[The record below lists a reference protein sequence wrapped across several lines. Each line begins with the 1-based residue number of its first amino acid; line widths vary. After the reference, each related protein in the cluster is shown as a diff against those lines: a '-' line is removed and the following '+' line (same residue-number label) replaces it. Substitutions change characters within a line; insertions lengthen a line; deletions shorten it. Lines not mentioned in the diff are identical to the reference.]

1 MKKFSRS
8 IVGKTTLFLI
18 SLFSTL
24 LLLGSFLAMFILF
37 EADFYSKK
45 EDQLFYFAAE
55 EFVYR
60 DSFDEFGLYLSSSN
74 SEKVEDNG
82 NFVFEIVDVDGNVV
96 KRSRSAEVV
105 EDWQYEYYFYENG
118 EYDYDGFR
126 NLEDKEFTGDYYIIK
141 STIINPFQTND
152 KYSFLAN
159 SINLLYR
166 LRYNIYLLALILL
179 VVDVY
184 SFVSLIS
191 AIGYNNENDKLHSG
205 LLNKVPFD
213 LLLVISALIIFVSFL
228 IPDYVGLFS
237 GIEHLGVLIIYVIVF
252 SIVDLAIIMG
262 LITTFVSR
270 LKTKTLI
277 KNTIT
282 YQIVMLLKKIL
293 LFGLKLIKT
302 ITAGAINLIIAIP
315 IVWKAVVATMFILF
329 LDFLFHN
336 FLAYHFIKFIVL
348 LPLVVY
354 LAINMKQLKDGAER
368 LANGDL
374 SNKIATKHL
383 ILDFKKHGEN
393 LNQVSKGMSI
403 AVEDRLKSERM
414 KTELI
419 TNVSH
424 DIKTPLTSIINYA
437 SLIGEEDTEN
447 QKIKEYSEVLVRQSE
462 RLKRLIED
470 LVEVSKASTGNLE
483 VNLSPCDAN
492 VFLTQASG
500 EYAEKLENSRLTLI
514 TKQPDEEIRIMA
526 DGRRMWR
533 IFDNL
538 MNNICK
544 YAQPET
550 RVYLSIENNDDQAVI
565 TFKNTSKEQLD
576 ISEEELMERFTRGDH
591 SRNTEG
597 NGLGLSIA
605 KSLAELQNGSL
616 KLEIDGDLFKA
627 ILSFPVI
634 QF

>member
-262 LITTFVSR
+262 LITTFISR

>member
-8 IVGKTTLFLI
+8 IAGKTTLFLI

-24 LLLGSFLAMFILF
+24 LLLGSLLAMLIFF
-37 EADFYSKK
+37 EADFYSSR
-45 EDQLFYFAAE
+45 EDQIFYFAAE

-60 DSFDEFGLYLSSSN
+60 DSSNEFGLYLSSSN
-74 SEKVEDNG
+74 SEEVEDNG
-82 NFVFEIVDVDGNVV
+82 NFVFEIVDVDGNIV
-96 KRSRSAEVV
+96 KRSSSAEDVK
-105 EDWQYEYYFYENG
+105 DWQYEYYFYKNG

-126 NLEDKEFTGDYYIIK
+126 NLEDKEFTGEYYIIK
-141 STIINPFQTND
+141 STIADPLQAND

-159 SINLLYR
+159 SIGLLYR

-184 SFVSLIS
+184 SFVSLVS
-191 AIGYNNENDKLHSG
+191 ATGYNNENNEPSSG

-213 LLLVISALIIFVSFL
+213 LLLVIATLFILVSLL
-228 IPDYVGLFS
+228 IPDYLGLLN
-237 GIEHLGVLIIYVIVF
+237 GIDHIGILMIYVVTF
-252 SIVDLAIIMG
+252 SIIDLAIIIG
-262 LITTFVSR
+262 LIVIFVSG

-282 YQIVMLLKKIL
+282 YQIIIILKKIL
-293 LFGLKLIKT
+293 LFAFELIKT
-302 ITAGAINLIIAIP
+302 IANGIINFITSIP
-315 IVWKAVVATMFILF
+315 IVWKVVVVTMSVLF
-329 LDFLFHN
+329 LDVIFQS
-336 FLAYHFIKFIVL
+336 FLAYHFIKFIVII
-348 LPLVVY
+348 PLVVY

-374 SNKIATKHL
+374 SNKIDTKHL

-447 QKIKEYSEVLVRQSE
+447 HKIKEYSEVLVRQSE

-470 LVEVSKASTGNLE
+470 LVEASKASTGNLE

-492 VFLTQASG
+492 VFLTQVSG
-500 EYAEKLENSRLTLI
+500 EYAEKLENSKLTLI
-514 TKQPDEEIRIMA
+514 TKQSDEEIRIMA

-538 MNNICK
+538 MNNVCK

-550 RVYLSIENNDDQAVI
+550 RVYLSIENNDDNAVI

-576 ISEEELMERFTRGDH
+576 ISEEDLMERFTRGDR

-616 KLEIDGDLFKA
+616 RLEIDGDLFKA

-634 QF
+634 

>member
-262 LITTFVSR
+262 LITTFISR

-605 KSLAELQNGSL
+605 KSLAELQN
-616 KLEIDGDLFKA
+616 
-627 ILSFPVI
+627 
-634 QF
+634 